1 MTRTHL
7 RVAFRTLT
15 KYPVYTL
22 LTVGGLALGIAAAF
36 MLGLY
41 VRQEL
46 SHDQHVQDGERVYR
60 VVTDFFEMGGFAVSQ
75 AHLADVLMETV
86 PVVEQATR
94 VRGSGSATPV
104 FVEGGAVGERRFEEA
119 AMLHADSAFFDVFGY
134 TFLHGNSDDALRAPG
149 EIVLREDLAH
159 SYFGDADPMG
169 QTLLIGTDRTP
180 HRVTG
185 VVAIP
190 PGPSHLQGTLW
201 LPLDRAEPSTTWSS
215 AANYTYVRLRP
226 DASQAD
232 LDAALDEIERT
243 MAYPASGFSG
253 TYEEWAAT
261 MMAVR
266 LWAQPLRDIHLH
278 SDLNFEAQPG
288 GDPALVYALA
298 LIGLFVLIVAGVN
311 YVTLS
316 TARASVRAREVG
328 VKKTVGASRGALV
341 QQFLA
346 EAVVLGVVAA
356 ALAALLAEAMLGAF
370 TYTTGAV
377 LVDGLLAEPPY
388 LLALLGFSVSVGLLA
403 GLYPAAYLSSF
414 RPARI
419 LKGTWTVASN
429 QRLRGLLVA
438 GQFAVAV
445 ALTASAAVVHQQLSF
460 MRTVDKGFTPE
471 GVVVVETR
479 DLGTQAEAFRQA
491 VSALPAVQQT
501 AFTDRVPTSSSV
513 ARMLFQTPE
522 MDEGLTLQMFALDE
536 HAIPALGLRV
546 REGSSFTGVASDS
559 TAVLLNQAAVRALG
573 LGDDPLGKD
582 VGSGRRVIGVV
593 DDFHFQSLRN
603 QIEPVALTY
612 AAGGSEL
619 VIRLS
624 TVGGADVLDRLQ
636 LLWTRFSPDEPLRAS
651 FLDDNFATFAAHER
665 MLSRAVTFFTLLALS
680 IALLGLFGLVV
691 FTVQRRTKEIGVRK
705 VLGASVTD
713 IVRLLTSEFGRLVLF
728 GGLVALPLA
737 WLGLRR
743 WLDDFAYR
751 IDLGPGLFFAAGLG
765 VLLIALA
772 IVGMQALRAASADP
786 VRS

>member
-1 MTRTHL
+1 MTSTHL

-36 MLGLY
+36 VLGLY

-46 SHDQHVQDGERVYR
+46 SHDRHVPNGERTYR

-75 AHLADVLMETV
+75 THLADFLMETV
-86 PVVEQATR
+86 PIVEQATR
-94 VRGSGSATPV
+94 VRGSGSATRV
-104 FVEGGAVGERRFEEA
+104 QVGERRYEEA
-119 AMLHADSAFFDVFGY
+119 DMLVADSAFFDVFGY
-134 TFLHGNSDDALRAPG
+134 AFLHGRPDDVLRAPD
-149 EIVLREDLAH
+149 EVVLREDLAQT
-159 SYFGDADPMG
+159 YFGDADPMG

-185 VVAIP
+185 VVAAP
-190 PGPSHLQGTLW
+190 TGPSHLDGALW
-201 LPLDRAEPSTTWSS
+201 LPLDRAEPSTNWSS
-215 AANYTYVRLRP
+215 AGTYTYVRLRP
-226 DASQAD
+226 GASQTD
-232 LDAALDEIERT
+232 LDEALDEIERT
-243 MAYPASGFSG
+243 QAYPASGFSG

-261 MMAVR
+261 MMAVH
-266 LWAQPLRDIHLH
+266 LWAQPLRDIYLH

-298 LIGLFVLIVAGVN
+298 LIGLFVLVVAGVN

-370 TYTTGAV
+370 TYTTGAE
-377 LVDGLLAEPPY
+377 LVDGLFAEPSY
-388 LLALLGFSVSVGLLA
+388 LLVLLAVSVGVSLLA
-403 GLYPAAYLSSF
+403 GVYPALYLSSF

-429 QRLRGLLVA
+429 QRLRGALVA

-460 MRTVDKGFTPE
+460 MRTVDKGFSPE
-471 GVVVVETR
+471 GVVAVDTR
-479 DLGTQAEAFRQA
+479 NLGTQAEAFRQA
-491 VSALPAVQQT
+491 VAALPAVQQT
-501 AFTDRVPTSSSV
+501 AFADRVPSGSGV

-522 MDEGLTLQMFALDE
+522 MEEGLSLQRFALDE
-536 HAIPALGLRV
+536 DAVSTLGFRV
-546 REGSSFTGVASDS
+546 REGTSFTGVASDS

-573 LGDDPLGKD
+573 LGDDPLGRD
-582 VGSGRRVIGVV
+582 VGSGLRVMGVV
-593 DDFHFQSLRN
+593 DDFHFQSLRD

-612 AAGGSEL
+612 AEDGAEL
-619 VIRLS
+619 VVRLS
-624 TVGGADVLDRLQ
+624 AVGGADVLDQLQ
-636 LLWTRFSPDEPLRAS
+636 PLWTSFSPDEPLRYA
-651 FLDDNFATFAAHER
+651 FLDDNFAAFAAHER
-665 MLSRAVTFFTLLALS
+665 MLSRAVTFFTLLALG

-691 FTVQRRTKEIGVRK
+691 FSVQRRTKEIGVRK
-705 VLGASVTD
+705 VLGASVAD
-713 IVRLLTSEFGRLVLF
+713 IVRLLTSEFGRLVLL
-728 GGLVALPLA
+728 GGLVAVPLA
-737 WLGLRR
+737 WLGMRR
-743 WLDDFAYR
+743 WLDGFAYR
-751 IDLGPGLFFAAGLG
+751 IDLGPWLFVAAGLG
-765 VLLIALA
+765 VLVLALA
-772 IVGMQALRAASADP
+772 IVGTQALRAAAADP
-786 VRS
+786 VRTLRYE